1 MVTTLSAS
9 DLNTNLEVRYRRQRI
24 VRAIT
29 LGTGVALSTCIQVNR
44 EGIWPSLA
52 PTMNN
57 LEAVRRVPLTP
68 PKVEQ
73 ATNRDMIQAILPYN
87 LMIMSETM
95 VIIMMMK
102 MYLSEKVT
110 ATASDP
116 RTSDTD
122 KVV

>member
-1 MVTTLSAS
+1 MLTTLSAS
-9 DLNTNLEVRYRRQRI
+9 NLNSYLEVRYRRQRI

-44 EGIWPSLA
+44 DGIWPSLA

-87 LMIMSETM
+87 LMMMSETM
-95 VIIMMMK
+95 MIMMVM

>member
-1 MVTTLSAS
+1 MDDIKCSTS

-24 VRAIT
+24 VRAMT

-44 EGIWPSLA
+44 DGIWPSLA

-87 LMIMSETM
+87 LMMICQ
-95 VIIMMMK
+95 
-102 MYLSEKVT
+102 
-110 ATASDP
+110 
-116 RTSDTD
+116 RQ
-122 KVV
+122 

>member
-44 EGIWPSLA
+44 DGIWPSLA

-87 LMIMSETM
+87 LMMMLETM
-95 VIIMMMK
+95 MIMMVM

>member
-1 MVTTLSAS
+1 MISSLSAS
-9 DLNTNLEVRYRRQRI
+9 NLNTYLEVRYRRQRI
-24 VRAIT
+24 VRAMT

-44 EGIWPSLA
+44 DGIWPSLA

-87 LMIMSETM
+87 LMMMSETM
-95 VIIMMMK
+95 MIMMVM

>member
-1 MVTTLSAS
+1 
-9 DLNTNLEVRYRRQRI
+9 
-24 VRAIT
+24 
-29 LGTGVALSTCIQVNR
+29 
-44 EGIWPSLA
+44 
-52 PTMNN
+52 MNN

-87 LMIMSETM
+87 LMMIMSET
-95 VIIMMMK
+95 VLMMM
-102 MYLSEKVT
+102 MMMIYLSEKVT

-116 RTSDTD
+116 STSDTD